1 MRMQRQRVERSVCSA
16 DCVAQRWRNW
26 TGSEQTFTI
35 VNMRSLDD
43 GDRTARA
50 RIRDEALRLFA
61 ERGPDAVTIRDIAAA
76 ASVSPAL
83 VMRHYRS
90 KDGLREV
97 VDDYV
102 AAVFGSLLE
111 QVTQPET
118 MDVFDA
124 GRSRGLAELVIE
136 QLPADSAVPVYL
148 GRMLLAGGA
157 AGSALF
163 ARLYELSRDTLD
175 GMAAAGAVEPGPD
188 PAVRAAI
195 LLVNDLAVLML
206 RPRLNEVL
214 GFELLSASGMQRW
227 GAEVLAVYEHGIAN
241 HGSAPDG

>member
-1 MRMQRQRVERSVCSA
+1 
-16 DCVAQRWRNW
+16 
-26 TGSEQTFTI
+26 
-35 VNMRSLDD
+35 MRSPEDV
-43 GDRTARA
+43 DRTARA

-76 ASVSPAL
+76 AVVSPAL

-102 AAVFGSLLE
+102 ATVFGSLLE
-111 QVTQPET
+111 QVARPDEAG
-118 MDVFDA
+118 VFDV
-124 GRSRGLAELVIE
+124 GRSRGLAELVID
-136 QLPADSAVPVYL
+136 QLPADSAVPLYL

-163 ARLYELSRDTLD
+163 ARLYALSRDTLD
-175 GMAAAGAVEPGPD
+175 GMAAAGAVDVGPD

-227 GAEVLAVYEHGIAN
+227 GTEVLAIYQHGIAN
-241 HGSAPDG
+241 DRSAPDG

>member
-1 MRMQRQRVERSVCSA
+1 
-16 DCVAQRWRNW
+16 
-26 TGSEQTFTI
+26 
-35 VNMRSLDD
+35 MRSLD

-50 RIRDEALRLFA
+50 RIRDEALHLFA

-76 ASVSPAL
+76 AEVSPAL

-97 VDDYV
+97 VDEYV
-102 AAVFGSLLE
+102 VTVFGSLLE
-111 QVTQPET
+111 QVASP
-118 MDVFDA
+118 DDSGALDA
-124 GRSRGLAELVIE
+124 GRSRGLAELVTE
-136 QLPADSAVPVYL
+136 QLPGDSAIPRYL
-148 GRMLLAGGA
+148 GRMLLSGGA

-163 ARLYELSRDTLD
+163 ARLYALSRDTL
-175 GMAAAGAVEPGPD
+175 GTMAAAGAVTPGPD

-214 GFELLSASGMQRW
+214 GFELLSPDGMRRW
-227 GAEVLAVYEHGIAN
+227 GAEVLAIYQHGMGN
-241 HGSAPDG
+241 GSDPDG